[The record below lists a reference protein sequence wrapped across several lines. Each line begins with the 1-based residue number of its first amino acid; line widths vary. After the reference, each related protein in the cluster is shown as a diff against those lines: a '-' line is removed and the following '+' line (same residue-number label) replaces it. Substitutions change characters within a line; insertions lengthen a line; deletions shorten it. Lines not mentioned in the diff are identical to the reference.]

1 MEDFIL
7 KPYTIDHLKDALRKT
22 MEQLQ
27 QKQNEKKHQ
36 SDLLEKIERITPVV
50 ENECLFAILSN
61 EDELVLRKNP

>member
-27 QKQNEKKHQ
+27 QKQNEKKGIRVICW
-36 SDLLEKIERITPVV
+36 K
-50 ENECLFAILSN
+50 
-61 EDELVLRKNP
+61 K